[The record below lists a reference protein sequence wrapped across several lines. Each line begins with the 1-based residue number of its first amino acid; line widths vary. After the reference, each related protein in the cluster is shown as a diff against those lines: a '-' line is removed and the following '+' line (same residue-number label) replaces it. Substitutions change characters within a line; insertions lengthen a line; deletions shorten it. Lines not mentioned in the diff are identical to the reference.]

1 MLLITSVLI
10 LYLKNKKSLYG
21 VIVSLQVMVA
31 KKKVKVDNEE
41 HLSFH
46 LITTRSAA
54 IFSFTLYFLF
64 IFAVAWFAGEEL
76 FTVFFGFFAV
86 FLYLIA
92 TFILLY
98 LDFAMAEI
106 VYLFPIVLGAAF
118 YALWHYDV
126 SPLLSA
132 MNGPML
138 TVLNVVVSFVF
149 AAILSILHP
158 HGVDKLRGGLGV
170 VIEHPEPILSDNHEE
185 EVSFEKT
192 HSSHRGPEI
201 LPLPIEAKPMS
212 VTIRGIEDKSK
223 AINFVIGRVY
233 SAKRGGSK
241 EIREMIGIPK
251 ELYNA
256 FSELVQD
263 DEIVNPKELL
273 SVVSEIAGRLH
284 QLEQKESDLFELND
298 AKIQVERSSD
308 GNDSVLSVLSL
319 NDKDPIAEYHS
330 EALEVCS
337 QVIKYLERM

>member
-1 MLLITSVLI
+1 MAHKQEGDGQ
-10 LYLKNKKSLYG
+10 Y
-21 VIVSLQVMVA
+21 
-31 KKKVKVDNEE
+31 
-41 HLSFH
+41 LSFH
-46 LITTRSAA
+46 LISTRSAA
-54 IFSFTLYFLF
+54 IFSFMLYFSF
-64 IFAVAWFAGEEL
+64 IFAVAWMAGEEL
-76 FTVFFGFFAV
+76 FTVFLGFFAV

-92 TFILLY
+92 TFVLLY

-106 VYLFPIVLGAAF
+106 VYLFPLVLGAGF
-118 YALWHYDV
+118 YALWYFDV

-138 TVLNVVVSFVF
+138 TILNIIVSFVF
-149 AAILSILHP
+149 AALLSILHP
-158 HGVDKLRGGLGV
+158 HGVDSLRGGKGLK
-170 VIEHPEPILSDNHEE
+170 IEHPEPILPDSHE

-192 HSSHRGPEI
+192 HSSHHIPEI
-201 LPLPIEAKPMS
+201 KSLPIASKPMS

-263 DEIVNPKELL
+263 DDNIVDPKELL
-273 SVVSEIAGRLH
+273 AVVKAIQEKLH
-284 QLEQKESDLFELND
+284 QLEQKESDLFRLKK
-298 AKIQVERSSD
+298 AKIEMERSSD
-308 GNDSVLSVLSL
+308 GSDTVISVLSQ
-319 NDKDPIAEYHS
+319 NDKDPVGEYHS

-337 QVIKYLERM
+337 QVISYLEQM